1 MNKDQQWIKALRK
14 GQREVLGKIYLHH
27 REGFLSY
34 AQSYGLPGEELRDI
48 YQDSIIALYENVR
61 QGKLE
66 GLKSSLKTYLY
77 AIGKYKILA
86 RLKNSSASTSELM
99 VEPLAD
105 GPEPLETSD
114 TEERQQKLQR
124 AYEQLGPRC
133 REILRRFYYE
143 AQKLEEIREA
153 MDYPSRDTVKAQ
165 KSRCLKQLK
174 EIVHSHGKRQA
185 GLDQ

>member
-1 MNKDQQWIKALRK
+1 MNKDQQWIDALQK
-14 GQREVLGKIYLHH
+14 GDREILGKIYLHH
-27 REGFLSY
+27 REGFLRY
-34 AQSYGLPGEELRDI
+34 AQRYALPEEELRDI

-86 RLKNSSASTSELM
+86 RLKNSAVSTSELM

-105 GPEPLETSD
+105 GPEPLETSAA
-114 TEERQQKLQR
+114 EERQQKLQR

-153 MDYPSRDTVKAQ
+153 LDYPNRDTVKAQ

-174 EIVHSHGKRQA
+174 EIVHSHGQRQA